1 MTAIHEPP
9 VSDPATPAPAPAP
22 AVPVVRAPEPATAPE
37 PPAPVRPVLGRRD
50 LRRYGALMIGLFILA
65 VAVQPV
71 ADGPQPDRPL
81 WASAIDTVMT
91 FTLLAL
97 AAGTVMARRWSLHA
111 GAVTGGS
118 FLALSLSCPVSGHH
132 EYAAWWGVQ
141 FAAVATMTVV
151 SAALLRRTR

>member
-1 MTAIHEPP
+1 MTAILEPP
-9 VSDPATPAPAPAP
+9 ASD
-22 AVPVVRAPEPATAPE
+22 PATAPE
-37 PPAPVRPVLGRRD
+37 RGAPVRTVRTVLSRRD
-50 LRRYGALMIGLFILA
+50 VRRYGALMIGLFILA

-81 WASAIDTVMT
+81 WATVVDTVMT

-97 AAGTVMARRWSLHA
+97 AAGTVMARRWSVHA
-111 GAVTGGS
+111 GAVTGGG
-118 FLALSLSCPVSGHH
+118 FLALSLSCPLSGHH

-141 FAAVATMTVV
+141 LAAVATMTVV